1 MTIKRINFYLLTYLA
16 LLFII
21 GSFHLYF
28 KHTGGADSTISEWII
43 NYQGGFTKRGIIGEL
58 CFIIAKNL
66 NLNLRFVILIFQ
78 ILIIGTYFILIF
90 NFLKKIKINYFISL
104 IIFSPIFLL
113 YQIAELEVLARK
125 EVFIFIGFI
134 IFLTLSSSQYK
145 NKEDILFIVFILPL
159 LVLIWEPVIFYFPFF
174 ITLLIFKYSI
184 KDFKKFINLLLL
196 FSPAIILA
204 LYIAF
209 NPISSESHLK
219 LVDSLKLNFDENC
232 YMSCDLL
239 LTKSSIKEQFTA
251 NFPLYS
257 PIIFIRYSLI
267 FLIGFGPLLLLSNRS
282 VILKNL
288 IFLSFF
294 KNLLIPILIIISPL
308 LLLLAMG
315 SDWGRWINI
324 TYTFSVLFFISLIK
338 NKYIKLDI
346 KHFTKLKSNFNNTV
360 LTIFFIIFCFGWN
373 PKTSVTGDVGSFPGY
388 RIPYNFIKIILNKK

>member
-1 MTIKRINFYLLTYLA
+1 MTIKRNNFYLLTYLA

-28 KHTGGADSTISEWII
+28 KHTGGADSTISEWLI
-43 NYQGGFTKRGIIGEL
+43 NYQGGFTKRGIIGEI
-58 CFIIAKNL
+58 CFIIANNL
-66 NLNLRFVILIFQ
+66 NLSLRFVILIFQ
-78 ILIIGTYFILIF
+78 ILIIGIYFILIF

-113 YQIAELEVLARK
+113 YPIAELEVLARK
-125 EVFIFIGFI
+125 EIFIFIGFI
-134 IFLTLSSSQYK
+134 IFLILSASKYK

-174 ITLLIFKYSI
+174 ITLLIFKYSVN
-184 KDFKKFINLLLL
+184 DFKKLINFLLL

-204 LYIAF
+204 IYIAF
-209 NPISSESHLK
+209 NPISSENHLK
-219 LVDSLKLNFDENC
+219 LVNSLKVNFDENC
-232 YMSCDLL
+232 YMSCSLL

-257 PIIFIRYSLI
+257 PIIFIRYFLI
-267 FLIGFGPLLLLSNRS
+267 FLVGFGPLLLLSNRS

-324 TYTFSVLFFISLIK
+324 TYTFSVLFFISLVK
-338 NKYIKLDI
+338 NKYIKLNI
-346 KHFTKLKSNFNNTV
+346 KPFTKLKSKFNNTV
-360 LTIFFIIFCFGWN
+360 LIIFFIIFCFGWN

-388 RIPYNFIKIILNKK
+388 RIPYNFIKIILNEK

>member
-1 MTIKRINFYLLTYLA
+1 
-16 LLFII
+16 
-21 GSFHLYF
+21 
-28 KHTGGADSTISEWII
+28 
-43 NYQGGFTKRGIIGEL
+43 
-58 CFIIAKNL
+58 
-66 NLNLRFVILIFQ
+66 
-78 ILIIGTYFILIF
+78 
-90 NFLKKIKINYFISL
+90 
-104 IIFSPIFLL
+104 
-113 YQIAELEVLARK
+113 
-125 EVFIFIGFI
+125 
-134 IFLTLSSSQYK
+134 
-145 NKEDILFIVFILPL
+145 
-159 LVLIWEPVIFYFPFF
+159 
-174 ITLLIFKYSI
+174 
-184 KDFKKFINLLLL
+184 
-196 FSPAIILA
+196 
-204 LYIAF
+204 
-209 NPISSESHLK
+209 
-219 LVDSLKLNFDENC
+219 
-232 YMSCDLL
+232 MSCDLL

>member
-1 MTIKRINFYLLTYLA
+1 MTIKRNNFYLLTYLA

-28 KHTGGADSTISEWII
+28 KHTGGADSTISEWLI
-43 NYQGGFTKRGIIGEL
+43 NYQGGFTKRGIIGEI
-58 CFIIAKNL
+58 CFIIANNL
-66 NLNLRFVILIFQ
+66 NLSLRFVILIFQ
-78 ILIIGTYFILIF
+78 ILIIGIYFILIF

-113 YQIAELEVLARK
+113 YPIAELEVLARK
-125 EVFIFIGFI
+125 EIFIFIGFI
-134 IFLTLSSSQYK
+134 IFLILSASKYK

-174 ITLLIFKYSI
+174 ITLLIFKYSV
-184 KDFKKFINLLLL
+184 KDFKKLINFLLL

-204 LYIAF
+204 IYIAF

-257 PIIFIRYSLI
+257 PIIFIRYFLI
-267 FLIGFGPLLLLSNRS
+267 FLVGFGPLLLLSNRS

-324 TYTFSVLFFISLIK
+324 TYTFSVLFFISLVK
-338 NKYIKLDI
+338 NKYIKLNI
-346 KHFTKLKSNFNNTV
+346 KPFTKLKSKFNNTV
-360 LTIFFIIFCFGWN
+360 LIIFFIIFCFGWN

-388 RIPYNFIKIILNKK
+388 RIPYNFIKIILNEK

>member
-257 PIIFIRYSLI
+257 PIIFIRYFLI